1 MDENSTQDTSET
13 IEAMTQVQNVQEPD
27 GKIKAEINF
36 GIENDLNLDNFYV
49 VNAKQGKFTITLSKY
64 LEKKI

>member
-1 MDENSTQDTSET
+1 MKKMDENSTQDTSET
-13 IEAMTQVQNVQEPD
+13 IEAITQVQNVQEPD

-49 VNAKQGKFTITLSKY
+49 VNAKEGKI
-64 LEKKI
+64 

>member
-1 MDENSTQDTSET
+1 MKKMDENSTQDTSET

-49 VNAKQGKFTITLSKY
+49 VNAKEGKI
-64 LEKKI
+64 